1 MKRLSKMLLAAVAA
15 SVMAVPMANAQLRPD
30 GSRQAPYHT
39 ERYAP
44 PRWQPAPRYNPA
56 PQYRPAPH
64 YQAAPRYKPAPR
76 HWKKGE
82 RMSDWRS
89 HAPIRDYGRYG
100 LRRPPAGQQWVKVDN
115 DYVLLGI
122 ATGLITSIIAGR

>member
-1 MKRLSKMLLAAVAA
+1 MKRFSKILLAAVAA
-15 SVMAVPMANAQLRPD
+15 SVMAVPMANAQPRPD
-30 GSRQAPYHT
+30 GNRQVPHRY
-39 ERYAP
+39 ERQVP
-44 PRWQPAPRYNPA
+44 PQWQP
-56 PQYRPAPH
+56 
-64 YQAAPRYKPAPR
+64 APRYKPAPH

-82 RMSDWRS
+82 RMSNWRA

-100 LRRPPAGQQWVKVDN
+100 LRKPPAGQHWVKVDN

>member
-15 SVMAVPMANAQLRPD
+15 SVMAVPMANAQPRPD
-30 GSRQAPYHT
+30 GSRQVPYHT

-44 PRWQPAPRYNPA
+44 PRWQPAPRYKPA

-82 RMSDWRS
+82 RMSDWRA

-100 LRRPPAGQQWVKVDN
+100 LRKPPAGQQWVKVDN